1 MVSDQLRNP
10 SRQEARE
17 LAELQGARAMKQTPK
32 LTTLTFQAVAMLTA
46 QLALRTHRE
55 RCEECAESKCDTASI
70 LAREAGQAEVAG

>member
-1 MVSDQLRNP
+1 
-10 SRQEARE
+10 
-17 LAELQGARAMKQTPK
+17 MKQTPK